1 MDAVFRALSDRN
13 RLRIVMILRRGP
25 LTVNEISSVL
35 GLTQPNASRHL
46 KALHEAGILAR
57 RGVAGRAWYSIET
70 GDDLVEQIAGVLD
83 RFRARLPGLSQDMAA
98 LSRCYDQRKLAS
110 RDFFARKAGEWDSLS
125 AGLPDPASYIGDLS
139 EMLGRGDTVVELGCG
154 TGGMIGF
161 LGSLFRSVIGVD
173 SSPEMLDLAT
183 RASGGAQ
190 ADFRLGALEHLP
202 VADASADAALAHMV
216 LHHLADPSEAFSEV
230 LRVLRPGGRLVVADL
245 SHHSDEDFRSAQ
257 GDIWPGFGRDEI
269 ESWAFAAGFAA
280 EESVEAAGGRMLL
293 MKFGKGGKG

>member
-1 MDAVFRALSDRN
+1 
-13 RLRIVMILRRGP
+13 
-25 LTVNEISSVL
+25 
-35 GLTQPNASRHL
+35 
-46 KALHEAGILAR
+46 
-57 RGVAGRAWYSIET
+57 
-70 GDDLVEQIAGVLD
+70 
-83 RFRARLPGLSQDMAA
+83 
-98 LSRCYDQRKLAS
+98 
-110 RDFFARKAGEWDSLS
+110 
-125 AGLPDPASYIGDLS
+125 
-139 EMLGRGDTVVELGCG
+139 
-154 TGGMIGF
+154 MIGF